1 MFYLLNPF
9 LGQISR
15 GQWWLAQLVIFVLS
29 TLAMTAAFLS
39 IADPSALPAVPE
51 LFGNPAVL
59 LILVVCAY
67 MNFCVCLNRL
77 RDTGRSGLLYLAF
90 CVPIIGVCLMIYF
103 CGIET
108 GTAKSETS
116 RSHRLKTP
124 QQFDQGALAVGP
136 TFGRR

>member
-1 MFYLLNPF
+1 MLYLLNPF

-15 GQWWLAQLVIFVLS
+15 GQWWLAQLAIFVLS
-29 TLAMTAAFLS
+29 TLAMTATFLS
-39 IADPSALPAVPE
+39 IADPSALPTVPG
-51 LFGNPAVL
+51 LLGNPAFL

-90 CVPIIGVCLMIYF
+90 CVPFIGLCLMIYF

-108 GTAKSETS
+108 GAKTS
-116 RSHRLKTP
+116 QSGHSRGSRTP
-124 QQFDQGALAVGP
+124 QRFDQPALSTSP